1 MGLKPQ
7 TVEKPVIWSSSSPH
21 TVDAHMDSSKK
32 HTHNSGSNTMFEVVT
47 VAVWLGVFAAL

>member
-1 MGLKPQ
+1 MGQ
-7 TVEKPVIWSSSSPH
+7 TPHPVIWSSSSPN
-21 TVDAHMDSSKK
+21 TVDVQTNSFKK